1 MRLRLEKP
9 RPVTK
14 SKLYTA
20 RYSIGHQV
28 KFEFYIN
35 IE

>member
-14 SKLYTA
+14 SKYTA
-20 RYSIGHQV
+20 RYSTGHQV
-28 KFEFYIN
+28 KFEFNIN
-35 IE
+35 NE